1 VNVWFAANIP
11 KQSKGGIARS
21 MRGLSEGLGQRGHCV
36 RILLSTS
43 DYGGDNYLVFAMK
56 LGLRLLLRLRNPPD
70 WIIARSSDGF
80 FCALVAKTFA
90 LKTRVALH
98 NHGWE
103 ENVYEVEQRLPRSLI
118 SFPTTWKARMFRFPL
133 LRLTLS
139 LSDCCLSGTLSELR
153 WLGGRYPKHR
163 RKMRYVPNGVRAG
176 RESTWEG
183 RSDAPMH
190 FLSVGGETWKKN
202 LGHVVAVFGEL
213 RKRAPVARLFLVGT
227 GSNAIK
233 GVVLT
238 EDDRAAMTIVAEED
252 PQRMSQWYETCPYF
266 ISCARYEGG
275 HSLAILEAL
284 SHGCVVFASAIPST
298 KEIITNNN
306 NGVLLSGVDVME
318 DAAKIAGALANGA
331 MIDRIRRHALRTA
344 QRNRLDRQII
354 RLEKVLCRP

>member
-1 VNVWFAANIP
+1 MNVWFAANIP

-21 MRGLSEGLGQRGHCV
+21 MRGLSEGLTQRGHCV
-36 RILLSTS
+36 KIFFSSRGN
-43 DYGGDNYLVFAMK
+43 GGDNYLVFAMK
-56 LGLRLLLRLRNPPD
+56 LGLRLLARLWDPPD

-80 FCALVAKTFA
+80 FCALLAKTFA

-118 SFPTTWKARMFRFPL
+118 SFPTTWKARMLRFPS

-153 WLGGRYPKHR
+153 WLNSKYPQHR

-176 RESTWEG
+176 PERTWAG
-183 RSDAPMH
+183 QSGAPMH
-190 FLSVGGETWKKN
+190 FLSVGGDTWKKN
-202 LGHVVAVFGEL
+202 LGHVVAVFREL
-213 RKRAPVARLFLVGT
+213 RKRAPAGRLFLIGT
-227 GSNAIK
+227 GSNALN

-238 EDDRAAMTIVAEED
+238 EDDRAAMTIVAEEE

-266 ISCARYEGG
+266 ISYARYEGG

-298 KEIITNNN
+298 KEIVVNNHN
-306 NGVLLSGVDVME
+306 AVLLSGVDVME
-318 DAAKIAGALANGA
+318 DAAVITGVLSNGA
-331 MIDRIRRHALRTA
+331 MIDRIRRHGLRTA